1 MTDKDAAAAPK
12 TPRFI
17 VDSPAERDEL
27 SPHQRIADS
36 VVEVLRHDDRIKLI
50 GLLGGWGSGKSTVIK
65 LIEGALQAGEASDI
79 RCFTFDAWEHQ
90 SDPPRRAF
98 LEAFAFFL
106 RTDDGFPTLKDRKK
120 AWRKELDRL
129 NRQREKSR
137 TKTTPTLTVPGAWYL
152 ISLVGLTI
160 GLRLVGDGSLSEED
174 QRDFWA
180 RVIFVVGWILIS
192 GPLLVAGITWLRWRP
207 QLRASLSWFTENKKG
222 RRKHS
227 LLAVFANKQVDTRQ
241 ELKLRNPEP
250 SAMEFQT
257 VFRNFV
263 SEAVANGPRLVVII
277 DNLDRLPADEA
288 MNIWS
293 TVRSL
298 FLGSD
303 QEQKVNRDQ
312 LPTVI
317 MPIDE
322 TALGR
327 IYKDKADETDGALAQ
342 SFIDKTFHLVFH
354 VPQPVLSRWHAYLR
368 ARLGEVFGTDVDD
381 DWPHTIASAYE
392 SWLAARPVPG
402 GGEGQTRMAVPTP
415 REINALVNAVAV
427 IWLQRRDET
436 FDMAMIAYFAVWRR
450 EIDDL
455 HQHLERDPVERDFSE
470 HQQLQLAALVY
481 GVDLDDAAELFLEEP
496 LKLAMEGR
504 DQKSFDNLI
513 KFDRHVL
520 RYLSGAAS
528 GHQVLSAFFAAE
540 LLKAAP
546 AMPHAWAA
554 DAWSSLRNLAVD
566 RLGSELFR
574 SEEAIGLDALFET
587 CPAPLS
593 QKFVRDL
600 GTALGEL
607 ASADLDGDKAK
618 AFAFAAGQLA
628 GHATRL
634 DVADFVVKFPGGAA
648 RYINLLRQDVEVET
662 LRVIV
667 PEAETMNQ
675 VVDRLANQTVVSSKR
690 KNIAEPVRQLIKRGP
705 DSLDWTP
712 VLLSA
717 TTLIENGRGEG
728 MADAVN
734 LMFALYLG
742 PPAAQQDVNQAI
754 LSGYVET
761 AHNWLWVNTLEID
774 ALAESTTLLMRAN
787 RQAPTGDH
795 RSWEDRLQ
803 DQPELLQL
811 IDERLKQSGLRPS
824 LSWAMTRLGSWPSE
838 APLLRALTQTWI
850 DDMDIDAAAVFADPQ
865 AAINLIPESARPAF
879 WRRMMAQD
887 GFWDF
892 LRMIP
897 IDQAAP
903 IYRALRA
910 SEGPQVKVMSNLARR
925 LHDTPENDWL
935 DVLDTGAEPF
945 GLATELPGP
954 RRRAANAGAAAHAAL
969 NRSIGAMLS
978 RNDPVFTRRWF
989 DLAAKL
995 SPPARTV
1002 LNQQLA
1008 AEMTATPM
1016 SGRRIKD
1023 VFERA
1028 GISLLQEGDFIVQAD
1043 RVVVQLVFPLVADD
1057 EGLAWLVAHISW
1069 VRSWLEKSK
1078 RATREALREQIMSR
1092 VVQNVPEARLL
1103 ALSLG
1108 YAKADGSDA

>member
-1 MTDKDAAAAPK
+1 MTNKEATSALK

-17 VDSPAERDEL
+17 IDSPAERDEL

-65 LIEGALQAGEASDI
+65 LIEGALQAGEASDL

-106 RTDDGFPTLKDRKK
+106 RTDDGFPDLKDRKK

-174 QRDFWA
+174 QRDLWA
-180 RVIFVVGWILIS
+180 RTIFVVGWILVS

-263 SEAVANGPRLVVII
+263 SEAVASGPRLVVII

-288 MNIWS
+288 MTIWS

-303 QEQKVNRDQ
+303 HEQKICRDQ

-322 TALGR
+322 TALSR
-327 IYKDKADETDGALAQ
+327 IYKDKAGKMDGALAQ

-368 ARLGEVFGTDVDD
+368 ARLSEVFGADVDD

-392 SWLAARPVPG
+392 GWLATRPALG
-402 GGEGQTRMAVPTP
+402 GVEGKTRMAVPTP

-427 IWLQRRDET
+427 TWLQRRGET

-455 HQHLERDPVERDFSE
+455 HQHLEHDPAGRDFSE

-528 GHQVLSAFFAAE
+528 GHQILSAFFAAE
-540 LLKAAP
+540 LLRAAP
-546 AMPHAWAA
+546 SMPHAWAA
-554 DAWSSLRNLAVD
+554 DAWSSLRDLAVA
-566 RLGSELFR
+566 RLGAELFR
-574 SEEAIGLDALFET
+574 SEEAVGLEALFES

-600 GTALGEL
+600 GAALGEL
-607 ASADLDGDKAK
+607 AIADVHGDKAK
-618 AFAFAAGQLA
+618 AFAFAAGLLA
-628 GHATRL
+628 EHARRL
-634 DVADFVVKFPGGAA
+634 DVADFVIEFPGGAS
-648 RYINLLRQDVEVET
+648 RYINLLSQDVDVDT
-662 LRVIV
+662 LRAIV
-667 PEAETMNQ
+667 PKSETMNE
-675 VVDRLANQTVVSSKR
+675 VVERLANQAVVSSKR
-690 KNIAEPVRQLIKRGP
+690 KHIAEPVRRLIKRGP
-705 DSLDWTP
+705 DTLNWTP

-717 TTLIENGRGEG
+717 TALIENGRGEG
-728 MADAVN
+728 MADAIGV
-734 LMFALYLG
+734 MFALYLG

-754 LSGYVET
+754 LSGYVRT
-761 AHNWLWVNTLEID
+761 AHSWLWVNALELE
-774 ALAESTTLLMRAN
+774 ALAESTTLLLRAN
-787 RQAPTGDH
+787 HEARSGDH

-803 DQPELLQL
+803 EQPELLQL
-811 IDERLKQSGLRPS
+811 IDKRVKESGLRPS
-824 LSWAMTRLGSWPSE
+824 LSWAMSRLGSWPSE
-838 APLLRALTQTWI
+838 APLLRALTQIWI
-850 DDMDIDAAAVFADPQ
+850 DEMDIDAEAVFADPQ
-865 AAINLIPESARPAF
+865 VAINLIPESARPAF
-879 WRRMMAQD
+879 WRRMMSHDA
-887 GFWDF
+887 FWDF
-892 LRMIP
+892 LRMTP
-897 IDQAAP
+897 IEQAAP

-910 SEGPQVKVMSNLARR
+910 SDGSQAVIMRNLSRR
-925 LHDTPENDWL
+925 LHDTSENDWL
-935 DVLDTGAEPF
+935 NVLESGAEPF
-945 GLATELPGP
+945 GMATELPDP
-954 RRRAANAGAAAHAAL
+954 RRRAANAGPAAHAAL
-969 NRSIGAMLS
+969 NRSISAMLA
-978 RNDPVFTRRWF
+978 RDDPAFTRRWF

-1023 VFERA
+1023 VFDST
-1028 GISLLQEGDFIVQAD
+1028 GVSLLREGDFTAQAD
-1043 RVVVQLVFPLVADD
+1043 RAVVQLVFPLVADD

-1069 VRSWLEKSK
+1069 VRSWVDMS
-1078 RATREALREQIMSR
+1078 RSATREALREQIMSR
-1092 VVQNVPEARLL
+1092 VVQNAPAARLL

-1108 YAKADGSDA
+1108 YAKADGSAA